1 MNEWMPDNKLLAGL
15 AAGLMSVLTWLG
27 KRQVRR
33 IDRLETTTVKKED
46 FDQLADTV
54 RSEVTAIHDRM
65 DRKFDEQTNRI
76 FQMLRDKQ

>member
-1 MNEWMPDNKLLAGL
+1 MIGNESWFEAAVAGVL
-15 AAGLMSVLTWLG
+15 GLFTWLF
-27 KRQVRR
+27 KRHVHRVDEIER
-33 IDRLETTTVKKED
+33 TTVKKED